1 MVEEELAG
9 PQELTSKTLNNNNDD
24 DHDNDD
30 DEEEQVDEEDEAY
43 KEKLREYQLNRLKY
57 FYAVIEFDSIQT
69 ADKMYAECDGLE
81 YESTANRLDLRFIP
95 DDLEFEEEPKD
106 ECSELPDLTNYKPR
120 MFFTTA
126 LQQAKVE
133 LTWDENDVDRT
144 EITEKLFTNKS
155 GEVAD
160 KDLRKYVACSSSE
173 DEDEVQSGNDDVD
186 SGDEGNSKVNKIDRF
201 VFLFSIFGIFFLTK

>member
-1 MVEEELAG
+1 MAEEEMAG
-9 PQELTSKTLNNNNDD
+9 PQELTTNEAKK
-24 DHDNDD
+24 
-30 DEEEQVDEEDEAY
+30 DEDLDEQVDEEDEAY

-57 FYAVIEFDSIQT
+57 FYAVIECDSVQT

-95 DDLEFEEEPKD
+95 DELEFDDEPKD
-106 ECSELPDLTNYKPR
+106 ECTELPDLSNYKPR

-144 EITEKLFTNKS
+144 ELTEKLFTSKS
-155 GEVAD
+155 NEVAD
-160 KDLRKYVACSSSE
+160 SDLRRFVACSSSE
-173 DEDEVQSGNDDVD
+173 EEEDEVQSDGGID
-186 SGDEGNSKVNKIDRF
+186 SDINSGGEGTKVSKIDRLVDF
-201 VFLFSIFGIFFLTK
+201 KVNHFGVF

>member
-1 MVEEELAG
+1 MAEEELAG
-9 PQELTSKTLNNNNDD
+9 PQELTTTESKK
-24 DHDNDD
+24 
-30 DEEEQVDEEDEAY
+30 DEDQQDEQVDEEDEAY

-57 FYAVIEFDSIQT
+57 FYAVIECNSVQT

-95 DDLEFEEEPKD
+95 DELEFDDEPKD
-106 ECSELPDLTNYKPR
+106 ECRELPDMSNYKPR

-144 EITEKLFTNKS
+144 ELTEKLFTSKS
-155 GEVAD
+155 NEVAD
-160 KDLRKYVACSSSE
+160 NDLRRFVACSSSSE
-173 DEDEVQSGNDDVD
+173 EEPEEVLSDG
-186 SGDEGNSKVNKIDRF
+186 GNSSDNNSGEENTKVSKID
-201 VFLFSIFGIFFLTK
+201 K